1 MQGLLGVWTQDCW
14 PIAPSTFHWP
24 KHHKAGSGKKRNET
38 DPLSFDGKSC
48 KVVLE
53 SAQIQGGVKNGGDYF
68 CHQLR

>member
-1 MQGLLGVWTQDCW
+1 MQGLLGFWTQDWW

-53 SAQIQGGVKNGGDYF
+53 SA
-68 CHQLR
+68 